1 MTATTA
7 NSCYRISPLPRE
19 SLRVD
24 TIPKDMNQKGIIT
37 TISKAILESKNE
49 LFFERQILEKLDEND
64 QEYFLEIW
72 QRTLAFE
79 NWNYKD
85 LSIGFEKTVHLI
97 KTEFQLNEEVAHVL
111 ANKAS
116 YEWK

>member
-1 MTATTA
+1 
-7 NSCYRISPLPRE
+7 
-19 SLRVD
+19 
-24 TIPKDMNQKGIIT
+24 MNQKETII

-49 LFFERQILEKLDEND
+49 LFFERHVLEKLDENH
-64 QEYFLEIW
+64 QKQFLEIW
-72 QRTLAFE
+72 KRTLGFE

-85 LSIGFEKTVHLI
+85 LSIGFEKTIHLL
-97 KTEFQLNEEVAHVL
+97 KTEFELNDEVAHVV